1 MQYILD
7 KWAFQWFFVV
17 LHVLGVYKK
26 LVALGKKKKA
36 YSIITDWAHSISNH
50 IYWVAASSKGQ
61 ALLVKEKWL
70 SLLNHVVNIHTECAH
85 GELSGLERVWLT
97 KGVHRCM

>member
-1 MQYILD
+1 LFNDILC
-7 KWAFQWFFVV
+7 FI
-17 LHVLGVYKK
+17 GVYKK

-50 IYWVAASSKGQ
+50 LYWVAASSKGN

-70 SLLNHVVNIHTECAH
+70 SLLNHVVNIHTGHGMKFRKCAH
-85 GELSGLERVWLT
+85 SDLSMEERVWIT
-97 KGVHRCM
+97 KGLQLQY